1 MNLSMSMSESESKR
15 ERENQSESKSQKSE
29 IDSFKLGDIAVVIT
43 ESNQPDK
50 YHISCNDNTY
60 VCNFT
65 IRKYEYENY
74 NKLMKTRI
82 KTLFRQQHGES

>member
-1 MNLSMSMSESESKR
+1 MSESESER
-15 ERENQSESKSQKSE
+15 EHERENQNKSQSQKSE

-43 ESNQPDK
+43 KSNQPDK
-50 YHISCNDNTY
+50 YHISCNDDTY

>member
-1 MNLSMSMSESESKR
+1 MSENKSER
-15 ERENQSESKSQKSE
+15 ELKHENQSKSKKSE

-50 YHISCNDNTY
+50 YHVSCNDDTY